1 MRCSG
6 EAMDRIP
13 SPRELCGW
21 KALYIAALFENDKP
35 KIAGRIAEA
44 HSAIQARRREL
55 TLSVNDVR
63 ERHALDNALFSLE
76 ALDNALFSL
85 EALRTCLSIL
95 PTVGATSFQHQM
107 AG

>member
-55 TLSVNDVR
+55 TLSPNDVR
-63 ERHALDNALFSLE
+63 ERH

-95 PTVGATSFQHQM
+95 PTEDATSFQLQM